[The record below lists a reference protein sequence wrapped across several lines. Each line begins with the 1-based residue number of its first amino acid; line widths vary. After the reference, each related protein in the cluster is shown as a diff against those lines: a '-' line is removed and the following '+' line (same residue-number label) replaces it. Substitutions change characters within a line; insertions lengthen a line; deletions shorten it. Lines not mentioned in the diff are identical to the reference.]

1 MANESPLIAQIQS
14 LQRAIAQNPQ
24 DFQAHYHLA
33 HALAA
38 AGRFEEAFAEF
49 EKTLSLNPGYAEAA
63 NDLGVLLAS
72 HKQWDRAVAALRR
85 AAAANP
91 DYLEAWNNL
100 GNALKETG
108 QLKESAEA
116 YRRTTQLRP
125 DTPQLLEQFAMA
137 LSANWEMDEAIA
149 TWRKVVAMQP
159 QSVDALVNLG
169 TALHRDGKVDE
180 AIQIYRQGVALKPD
194 LPLAHLNLSLLQLLL
209 GDFKNGWEEHEW
221 RWKVLKTFIPDPPFS
236 QMMWDGSDLQG
247 RRILLH
253 PEGGYGDT
261 IQFVRYAP
269 LVAARGG
276 QVVVGCVP
284 ELFRLLQT
292 VEGISELDLA
302 GPALPVFQVHCPML
316 SLPRVLKTTA
326 ETIPAKIP
334 YIFADAHLSERCR
347 KMMPRADGRLKVGL
361 VWSGR
366 AEYDNDFNRSL
377 LLKKYLPLSKIPRV
391 MFFSLQKGPSSKQV
405 EELKSQW
412 PVIDWT
418 SELTDFAD
426 TAALIDNLD
435 LVVTVD
441 TAMAHLAGAMGKRV
455 WILLPHMPDWRWLLG
470 RDDTPWYPTM
480 RLFRQ
485 DRAGDWETPIGRVA
499 KALGELAGS

>member
-1 MANESPLIAQIQS
+1 
-14 LQRAIAQNPQ
+14 
-24 DFQAHYHLA
+24 
-33 HALAA
+33 
-38 AGRFEEAFAEF
+38 
-49 EKTLSLNPGYAEAA
+49 
-63 NDLGVLLAS
+63 
-72 HKQWDRAVAALRR
+72 
-85 AAAANP
+85 
-91 DYLEAWNNL
+91 
-100 GNALKETG
+100 
-108 QLKESAEA
+108 
-116 YRRTTQLRP
+116 LRP
-125 DTPQLLEQFAMA
+125 DMPQLLEQLAMA
-137 LSANWEMDEAIA
+137 LSANWEMDEAIEV
-149 TWRKVVAMQP
+149 WRHVAAMKP
-159 QSVDALVNLG
+159 DSADTLVNLG

-180 AIQIYRQGVALKPD
+180 ALQVYQRVVALKPD

-236 QMMWDGSDLQG
+236 QMMWDGSDLNG
-247 RRILLH
+247 KRILLH

-292 VEGISELDLA
+292 VEGVTELDLA

-316 SLPRVLKTTA
+316 SLPRLLKTTA

-334 YIFADAHLSERCR
+334 YIFADSNLSQRCR
-347 KMMPRADGRLKVGL
+347 KMMPPAHGLLKVGL

-377 LLKKYLPLSKIPRV
+377 LLKKYLPLSKVPRTI
-391 MFFSLQKGPSSKQV
+391 FFSLQKGPSSKQV
-405 EELKSQW
+405 EELKNEW

-418 SELTDFAD
+418 SEFTDFAD

-455 WILLPHMPDWRWLLG
+455 WVLLPFMPDWRWLLN

-485 DRAGDWETPIGRVA
+485 NRAGDWETPIQRVA
-499 KALGELAGS
+499 LAMADLARS